1 MVGWSCFCGERE
13 PAQAAVRRSA
23 KVLKAVPDL
32 ARRETRGR
40 WLQTVGP
47 PDARFNCRPS

>member
-13 PAQAAVRRSA
+13 PAQAAVRKSA
-23 KVLKAVPDL
+23 KVRKGLPDL
-32 ARRETRGR
+32 REPDFADR
-40 WLQTVGP
+40 WLQTAIA